1 MGYIAIPK
9 EYTVFRVCIPPTDE
23 EREKLGRRDMVL
35 DLHGQ
40 QMMFRAAE
48 RAGRKFKAKPMLE
61 L

>member
-1 MGYIAIPK
+1 MIAVPK
-9 EYTVFRVCIPPTDE
+9 EYTVFRIRIPPTEE
-23 EREKLGRRDMVL
+23 ERATLGRKDMVL